1 MKKLLLLASVLAAF
15 TVSSAFAEGSC
26 PGSGG
31 CGGGDKDKE
40 DAKETE
46 KQSLSVRIDL

>member
-1 MKKLLLLASVLAAF
+1 MRELNGLMKKLLLLISALAAI
-15 TVSSAFAEGSC
+15 TVSSALATGSC

-40 DAKETE
+40 DTTETE
-46 KQSLSVRIDL
+46 KKS